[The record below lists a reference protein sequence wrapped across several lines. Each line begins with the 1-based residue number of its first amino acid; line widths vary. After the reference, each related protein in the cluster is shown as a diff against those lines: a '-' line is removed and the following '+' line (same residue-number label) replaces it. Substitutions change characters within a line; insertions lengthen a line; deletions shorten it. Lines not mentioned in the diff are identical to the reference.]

1 MKKIYLFAISNL
13 FTPVAFADAGTSG
26 ISDAADG
33 VVTYMPYVRA
43 LCYVIAAII
52 AVVGALAVY
61 YTMQTNP
68 QNTAKRVTMT
78 VGGALTFVCLSLA
91 LPQFFGIDG
100 SVSGNSGSSTGSG
113 TSGTGDGFL
122 ASDQGGI
129 SQSGIITDIPSIR
142 DRTGNWITFPQGTN
156 MAIANQLISIY
167 EHFGS
172 GIEGTY
178 GRTLDYIQREYWSGN
193 MDYNTFNQMMS
204 AAGNLPHN

>member
-1 MKKIYLFAISNL
+1 MKKICLFSIINLFA
-13 FTPVAFADAGTSG
+13 TVAFADNGTTG
-26 ISDAADG
+26 ISNAADG

-52 AVVGALAVY
+52 AVVGAMAVY

-68 QNTAKRVTMT
+68 QNTAKRMTMT

-100 SVSGNSGSSTGSG
+100 TTFGSGGSSTSSG
-113 TSGTGDGFL
+113 TSSTGDGFL

-129 SQSGIITDIPSIR
+129 SRSGIITDIPSIR
-142 DRTGNWITFPQGTN
+142 DRGGNWITFPQGTN

-172 GIEGTY
+172 GSEGTY
-178 GRTLDYIQREYWSGN
+178 GRTLDYIHREYWSGN
-193 MDYNTFNQMMS
+193 MDYNTFNQMMI

>member
-1 MKKIYLFAISNL
+1 MKKTCLFAIINL
-13 FTPVAFADAGTSG
+13 FTTVAFADNGTTG
-26 ISDAADG
+26 ISNAADG

-52 AVVGALAVY
+52 AVIGAMAVY

-68 QNTAKRVTMT
+68 QNTAKRMTMT

-100 SVSGNSGSSTGSG
+100 STSGSGGSSTSSG
-113 TSGTGDGFL
+113 TSSTGDGFL
-122 ASDQGGI
+122 ASDKGGI

-142 DRTGNWITFPQGTN
+142 DRGGNWITFPQGTN
-156 MAIANQLISIY
+156 MAIANQLINIY
-167 EHFGS
+167 VHLGS
-172 GIEGTY
+172 GSEGTY
-178 GRTLDYIQREYWSGN
+178 GRTLDYIHREYQSGN

>member
-1 MKKIYLFAISNL
+1 
-13 FTPVAFADAGTSG
+13 
-26 ISDAADG
+26 
-33 VVTYMPYVRA
+33 MPYVRA

-52 AVVGALAVY
+52 AVVGAMVVY

-68 QNTAKRVTMT
+68 QNTAKRMTMT
-78 VGGALTFVCLSLA
+78 VGSALTFVCLSIA

-100 SVSGNSGSSTGSG
+100 STSGNGGSSTSSG
-113 TSGTGDGFL
+113 TSGSGDGFL

-142 DRTGNWITFPQGTN
+142 DRTSNWITFPQGTN
-156 MAIANQLISIY
+156 MAIANQLINIY
-167 EHFGS
+167 EHFGAGS
-172 GIEGTY
+172 EGTY
-178 GRTLDYIQREYWSGN
+178 GRALDYIHREYRSGN

>member
-1 MKKIYLFAISNL
+1 M
-13 FTPVAFADAGTSG
+13 
-26 ISDAADG
+26 
-33 VVTYMPYVRA
+33 
-43 LCYVIAAII
+43 
-52 AVVGALAVY
+52 
-61 YTMQTNP
+61 
-68 QNTAKRVTMT
+68 
-78 VGGALTFVCLSLA
+78 
-91 LPQFFGIDG
+91 
-100 SVSGNSGSSTGSG
+100 SGNGGSSTGSG

-156 MAIANQLISIY
+156 MAIANQLINIY
-167 EHFGS
+167 EHFGA
-172 GIEGTY
+172 GAEGTY